1 MGQGDSAHD
10 HTLHCT
16 PNTVSGTIVA
26 SDCCSWLIGVQP
38 DVVPCCCRTSTSR
51 LSLSCVLRR
60 FSAHHG
66 QKKIKGAKN
75 SQFANDD
82 DVDNQQNSTIGNDNP
97 SSGRDT
103 PPSKQKGKFS
113 NLGKIFKPW
122 KWRKKKESSEKFK
135 ETSEVLER
143 KISLRRPRQELID
156 KGVLKEISENESNNV
171 KAPSV
176 KNGHMLPVSGDQ
188 GSEAGSE
195 VKSRPHG
202 EERKSLLAPEP
213 ERRSRIPS
221 DVTRNRQ
228 PLDVDARTRIP
239 SDSEKRERDEARH
252 RERRDENRE
261 RGRRDD
267 REDREKRDRRE
278 ERDSRADWREERER
292 RDRREERRDV
302 RVDKDGKADRDQKRN
317 DRDERE
323 MREDRERKDIK
334 ERKDDHNKKEEPL
347 RHDDRERR
355 PESERR
361 DDRERKDDKARRE
374 ERERNRD
381 DIARKD
387 GRKLELPKLIRPQS
401 EMDMR
406 SSSSDVGQKIR
417 PVSEIDHRSTLP
429 RYSQTQDD
437 PRARTGSVGV
447 RFTPAPESK
456 EQQPPPK
463 QAILPPKWL
472 MSSTESGQV
481 SSSSSSSSSSL
492 SSSSS
497 SSAPPI
503 AKPPPRTASLL
514 VDDSSRQS
522 SVPVVSIRNQD
533 NPPVVPDHSAPPAPA
548 PAHTPAPAAAAPTPA
563 PAAPPTTSDAPIPA
577 KMPPVPPPKPTN
589 RNSTLILQATTL
601 PRHANSQT
609 PLHWTSRR
617 WQTEHGA
624 YPCLPSYLCR
634 PQPYPDVPPPLVVSN
649 PVPSKRS
656 PPIPPARMTPV
667 TKRNLGDPSSNHAE
681 PPARSSSPNPPPSES
696 EDSKHPSSTA
706 GTVSP
711 PPSHIPPSP
720 PGITVEP
727 SSPTTEP
734 PSHPPSI
741 PLHILIQRAL
751 NSPGPVEPNP
761 DGNHRAHSMLFE
773 MPPEVTEVETSGR
786 HSLPVTIEPLR
797 LPEDD
802 DFDMEEELQKLHP
815 PPRQELEA
823 GSRWGFVG
831 DPMVIFEDSDSEQE
845 EDNDSDGPILY
856 RDDADEDDEEDV
868 PLTGLAGKV
877 KRKDTLALKLE
888 KQQEREEKQGQE
900 NSTWRNREQWEAM
913 RNKIGTTLTRRLSQR
928 PTPEE
933 LEQRNI
939 LQAKNEADR
948 RAERSEIKR
957 RLTRKLSQRP
967 TVAELQARKILRFH
981 EYVECTHAED
991 YDRRADKP
999 WTKLTPAD
1007 KAAIRKELNEFKS
1020 SEMDVHEDSRMYTRF
1035 HRP

>member
-1 MGQGDSAHD
+1 MDEENHAVDQEIIS
-10 HTLHCT
+10 
-16 PNTVSGTIVA
+16 
-26 SDCCSWLIGVQP
+26 
-38 DVVPCCCRTSTSR
+38 
-51 LSLSCVLRR
+51 
-60 FSAHHG
+60 
-66 QKKIKGAKN
+66 
-75 SQFANDD
+75 DD
-82 DVDNQQNSTIGNDNP
+82 DADDQQNSTIGNDNP
-97 SSGRDT
+97 NSGRDT

-113 NLGKIFKPW
+113 SLGKIFKPW

-143 KISLRRPRQELID
+143 KISMRRTRQELID
-156 KGVLKEISENESNNV
+156 KGVLKEISENDRNDV

-176 KNGHMLPVSGDQ
+176 KNGHTLPVSGDQ

-195 VKSRPHG
+195 VKSRPHA
-202 EERKSLLAPEP
+202 EDRKNLLAPEP

-228 PLDVDARTRIP
+228 PLDVDARTRIA
-239 SDSEKRERDEARH
+239 SDSEKRERDEARYRERRDDN
-252 RERRDENRE
+252 RERRDEREE

-267 REDREKRDRRE
+267 KEDRDRRDRRE
-278 ERDSRADWREERER
+278 ERDPRGDWREERER
-292 RDRREERRDV
+292 RDRKEERRDV
-302 RVDKDGKADRDQKRN
+302 RVDKDVKADRDQKRN

-323 MREDRERKDIK
+323 RREDRERKDIK
-334 ERKDDHNKKEEPL
+334 ERRDDHNRKEEPL
-347 RHDDRERR
+347 RRDDRERR

-361 DDRERKDDKARRE
+361 DDRERRDDKERRE
-374 ERERNRD
+374 ERERNEEHEKRE

-387 GRKLELPKLIRPQS
+387 GRKPELPKLIRPQS

-406 SSSSDVGQKIR
+406 SSLKNNSFDVGQKIR
-417 PVSEIDHRSTLP
+417 PVSEVSDQRSTLP
-429 RYSQTQDD
+429 RYPHTQDD
-437 PRARTGSVGV
+437 PRTRTGSVGV

-472 MSSTESGQV
+472 MSSTESGQA
-481 SSSSSSSSSSL
+481 SSSSSSSSSL

-503 AKPPPRTASLL
+503 AKPPPRTVSLL

-522 SVPVVSIRNQD
+522 SVPVVLKRDQD
-533 NPPVVPDHSAPPAPA
+533 NPPALPDHAAPPAP
-548 PAHTPAPAAAAPTPA
+548 AAAPTPA
-563 PAAPPTTSDAPIPA
+563 PPAAPNPAPAAAPNPAPAAPPATSDAPVPA

-601 PRHANSQT
+601 PRHAKAQT
-609 PLHWTSRR
+609 PLCWTKWR

-624 YPCLPSYLCR
+624 YPSLPSYLCR
-634 PQPYPDVPPPLVVSN
+634 PQPYPADAPPPLVVPN
-649 PVPSKRS
+649 PVPTKRS
-656 PPIPPARMTPV
+656 PPIPPVRMTPV
-667 TKRNLGDPSSNHAE
+667 TKGNSGDTSSIQA
-681 PPARSSSPNPPPSES
+681 PINPPHSQS
-696 EDSKHPSSTA
+696 EDSKHASFLATV
-706 GTVSP
+706 VSP
-711 PPSHIPPSP
+711 PPNHIPPSP
-720 PGITVEP
+720 PCVAVDP
-727 SSPTTEP
+727 PSPTTEP
-734 PSHPPSI
+734 PSQPPSI

-751 NSPGPVEPNP
+751 TSPGPVQPNP
-761 DGNHRAHSMLFE
+761 DGSQRAHSMLFE
-773 MPPEVTEVETSGR
+773 LPPEVETSGR
-786 HSLPVTIEPLR
+786 PSLPVTIEPLR

-815 PPRQELEA
+815 PPRQTLHPELEA
-823 GSRWGFVG
+823 GSRRGLVG
-831 DPMVIFEDSDSEQE
+831 DPMGMVIFEDSDSEQE
-845 EDNDSDGPILY
+845 EENDSDGPIHY
-856 RDDADEDDEEDV
+856 RDDEEDDEEDV
-868 PLTGLAGKV
+868 PITGLAGRV

-888 KQQEREEKQGQE
+888 KQQEKEEKQGQD
-900 NSTWRNREQWEAM
+900 NSTWKNREQWEAV

-928 PTPEE
+928 PTQQE

-1020 SEMDVHEDSRMYTRF
+1020 SEMEVHEDSRIYTRF